1 MRGIEGYFP
10 ALLYIRFTPE
20 WRWSQKMP
28 AIPPIPRKY
37 PAALGEMTMKNTES
51 LAACGSPNCG
61 GCYEVGGGFKIHP
74 PKPNQAQGVCGR
86 PDCVGC
92 FTVEDVTFHQ
102 KKYQWVPDG
111 FKSLRGRCENG
122 DCCGVRVVGSR
133 FCDLH
138 GLTSERCGVGGA
150 RA

>member
-1 MRGIEGYFP
+1 
-10 ALLYIRFTPE
+10 
-20 WRWSQKMP
+20 MP

-102 KKYQWVPDG
+102 KSTSG
-111 FKSLRGRCENG
+111 FPMVSSPCV
-122 DCCGVRVVGSR
+122 GVAKTEIAAACVSSVAGSV
-133 FCDLH
+133 
-138 GLTSERCGVGGA
+138 TSTA
-150 RA
+150 